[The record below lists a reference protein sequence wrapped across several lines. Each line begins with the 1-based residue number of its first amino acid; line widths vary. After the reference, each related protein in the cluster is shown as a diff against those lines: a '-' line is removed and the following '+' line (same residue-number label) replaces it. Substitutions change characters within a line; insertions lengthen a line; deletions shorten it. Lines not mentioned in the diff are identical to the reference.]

1 MLSFLKLRVAGFGAG
16 ETGLRIW
23 NSNGTLRYA
32 YDDAPLDGEP
42 SLIVRVP
49 GRIASDFLLK
59 LQDIHVYRWKK
70 SYQPSSKSKKL
81 HLAHSEWNL
90 IYKEDNGQIEEFSGI
105 NAYPRK
111 WNQFMEL
118 VTNLVQES
126 TAAHLN
132 GLARFDMTLTD
143 MTKGQRADGK
153 EAQITYTE
161 TLSLDRYEDTL
172 SYVIRIGEKTQIKHE
187 YKIPEMIDYLLA
199 NCEQYLKEHDETG
212 YRLPEH
218 GKPSLSVNVR
228 YRNGRNVSFRRSYNR
243 YGVPD
248 DWNEFLDDFY
258 SAIKYFG
265 LFGSTFDPDLYR
277 HGVKK
282 GEYIFLDC
290 ASMQDDATEYFRAK
304 EDDLHVGDVVIVPD
318 TATKKEKMM
327 LVSEIIYCTRDN
339 VPAPLD
345 ETNFIIRKYSLS
357 SLFSSD
363 ESDEDD
369 DDLDDER

>member
-277 HGVKK
+277 HGGCGSAVLSCRPVRRHAPCDLGRRRPAASRALPGRGSAACLPPYT
-282 GEYIFLDC
+282 GEPRDRR
-290 ASMQDDATEYFRAK
+290 RALFPSDGSGHRAQN
-304 EDDLHVGDVVIVPD
+304 ESPPHLH
-318 TATKKEKMM
+318 
-327 LVSEIIYCTRDN
+327 LR
-339 VPAPLD
+339 L
-345 ETNFIIRKYSLS
+345 L
-357 SLFSSD
+357 
-363 ESDEDD
+363 
-369 DDLDDER
+369 